1 MLKSLFV
8 ALVAV
13 SSVGCAA
20 FRDPRDAAWD
30 PDQRQARY
38 LHEQIP
44 NWEHEAA
51 RRCAGG
57 RRQIGPGQTD
67 RC

>member
-13 SSVGCAA
+13 SLTACAA

-30 PDQRQARY
+30 PDQRQGRY

-44 NWEHEAA
+44 NWEHEAS
-51 RRCAGG
+51 RVCAGG
-57 RRQIGPGQTD
+57 RRQVRQGQTE